1 MSKKK
6 DSYFEIDV
14 NILKSLKLFESI
26 DADFN
31 ELGFSIIY
39 TRVPGGLIRL
49 VINTEAINQ
58 IFIPLQP
65 SWFILT

>member
-58 IFIPLQP
+58 IFIYFL
-65 SWFILT
+65 

>member
-65 SWFILT
+65 SWFTLT